1 MTDFNRIEDLANAT
15 AYDVNGDKVGSVQ
28 DVYVNDTTG
37 QPDFITVNHGL
48 FGTGSSIVP
57 LRGHSLRNGDLHLA
71 FPKDRIED
79 APDLD
84 DNGHLTTNDQDALY
98 RHYALT
104 ETQDVTTYETG
115 APADGVAGAA
125 GYGVEAGAGVPA
137 AGVDADAAGA
147 GVPAAGVG
155 AAAAGV
161 GAGAAGLGAADAGYA
176 DGVAGTAGTA
186 DAGVAGTDSDELIRS
201 EEQLN
206 VSKDRVESGEVHLRK
221 YVVTETETVEVPVER
236 EEVRIV
242 REPITEA
249 DRAAHT
255 GAIGEAEA
263 SVTLHED
270 QVTVTKESVPVE
282 KVSLETETVRD
293 TETVSEE
300 VRKERFETD
309 GVVTDGVVTDGVV
322 TDGDADLR

>member
-28 DVYVNDTTG
+28 DVYVNDTSG
-37 QPDFITVNHGL
+37 QPDFISVNHGL
-48 FGTGSSIVP
+48 FGTGTSIVP
-57 LRGHSLRNGDLHLA
+57 LRGHSLRDGDLHLA

-115 APADGVAGAA
+115 APAEPVDGAAGAGAA
-125 GYGVEAGAGVPA
+125 GYGVNAG
-137 AGVDADAAGA
+137 AAGA

-176 DGVAGTAGTA
+176 DGVAGTA

-309 GVVTDGVVTDGVV
+309 GVVTDG
-322 TDGDADLR
+322 DADLR

>member
-1 MTDFNRIEDLANAT
+1 MTNLNRIEDLASAT

-57 LRGHSLRNGDLHLA
+57 LRGHSLRDGDLHLA

-104 ETQDVTTYETG
+104 EVQDVTTYETG
-115 APADGVAGAA
+115 APAEPVDGAA

-176 DGVAGTAGTA
+176 DGVAGTA

-309 GVVTDGVVTDGVV
+309 GVVTDG
-322 TDGDADLR
+322 DADLR

>member
-1 MTDFNRIEDLANAT
+1 MTNLNRIEDLANAT

-28 DVYVNDTTG
+28 DVYVNDTSG
-37 QPDFITVNHGL
+37 QPDFISVNHGL
-48 FGTGSSIVP
+48 FGTGTSIVP
-57 LRGHSLRNGDLHLA
+57 LRGHSLRDGDLHLA

-104 ETQDVTTYETG
+104 EVQDVTTYETG
-115 APADGVAGAA
+115 AAAEPVDGAAGHGVDAGAAGAA
-125 GYGVEAGAGVPA
+125 GYGVE
-137 AGVDADAAGA
+137 AGA

-176 DGVAGTAGTA
+176 DGVAGAA
-186 DAGVAGTDSDELIRS
+186 DAGVAGAGVTDSDELIRS

-309 GVVTDGVVTDGVV
+309 GVVTDG
-322 TDGDADLR
+322 DANLR

>member
-1 MTDFNRIEDLANAT
+1 MTNLNRIEDLANAT

-28 DVYVNDTTG
+28 DVYVNDTSG
-37 QPDFITVNHGL
+37 QPDFISVNHGL
-48 FGTGSSIVP
+48 FGTGTSIVP
-57 LRGHSLRNGDLHLA
+57 LRGHRLRDGDLHLA

-104 ETQDVTTYETG
+104 EVQDVTTYETG
-115 APADGVAGAA
+115 APADGAVDAGTAGAAGAAGGA

-137 AGVDADAAGA
+137 AD
-147 GVPAAGVG
+147 VG

-176 DGVAGTAGTA
+176 DGVAGTADAGVAGAA
-186 DAGVAGTDSDELIRS
+186 DAGVAGAGVTDSDELIRS

-309 GVVTDGVVTDGVV
+309 GVVTDG
-322 TDGDADLR
+322 DADLR

>member
-1 MTDFNRIEDLANAT
+1 MTNLNRIEDLANAT

-57 LRGHSLRNGDLHLA
+57 LRGHSLRNGELHLA

-104 ETQDVTTYETG
+104 EVQDVTTYETG
-115 APADGVAGAA
+115 APADGA
-125 GYGVEAGAGVPA
+125 
-137 AGVDADAAGA
+137 VDAGTAG
-147 GVPAAGVG
+147 AAGVG
-155 AAAAGV
+155 A
-161 GAGAAGLGAADAGYA
+161 AAGLGAADAGYA
-176 DGVAGTAGTA
+176 DCVAGAA

-309 GVVTDGVVTDGVV
+309 GVVTDG
-322 TDGDADLR
+322 DADLR